1 MSSTNTH
8 KEQFYS
14 KLKTIK
20 KSNNRLISREH
31 LELVKKYLSDQPQN
45 INSDD
50 DVDDAV
56 AKRIKKRIKRN
67 KFTLVNVGAETNV
80 VCTLKKE
87 AGDREKPGET
97 GNSGNKVGSYL
108 ASFVSVISVSG
119 CFLVLPTDMQL
130 GYVTVGRYD
139 KCR

>member
-20 KSNNRLISREH
+20 KSSNRLMSREH
-31 LELVKKYLSDQPQN
+31 LQSVKKYLSDPHQQN
-45 INSDD
+45 FNCDH

-67 KFTLVNVGAETNV
+67 KFALVNIGAETNV

-87 AGDREKPGET
+87 TVKKEKKLET
-97 GNSGNKVGSYL
+97 L
-108 ASFVSVISVSG
+108 AI
-119 CFLVLPTDMQL
+119 
-130 GYVTVGRYD
+130 R
-139 KCR
+139 

>member
-8 KEQFYS
+8 KEQFYL

-45 INSDD
+45 ISCDD

-56 AKRIKKRIKRN
+56 AKRIKNRIKRN
-67 KFTLVNVGAETNV
+67 KFTLVNM
-80 VCTLKKE
+80 
-87 AGDREKPGET
+87 
-97 GNSGNKVGSYL
+97 S
-108 ASFVSVISVSG
+108 
-119 CFLVLPTDMQL
+119 
-130 GYVTVGRYD
+130 
-139 KCR
+139 

>member
-8 KEQFYS
+8 KEQFYL
-14 KLKTIK
+14 KLKAVK
-20 KSNNRLISREH
+20 KSNNRLISREN
-31 LELVKKYLSDQPQN
+31 LELVKKHLSDQPQN
-45 INSDD
+45 ISDD
-50 DVDDAV
+50 DVDDAI
-56 AKRIKKRIKRN
+56 AKRFKKRIKRN
-67 KFTLVNVGAETNV
+67 KFTLVNMGAETNV

-119 CFLVLPTDMQL
+119 CFLILPTDMQL
-130 GYVTVGRYD
+130 GDVTVDIYD

>member
-20 KSNNRLISREH
+20 KSSNGLISREH
-31 LELVKKYLSDQPQN
+31 LELVKKYLSDQHQQN
-45 INSDD
+45 FNCDD

-67 KFTLVNVGAETNV
+67 KFTLVNMGAETNV

-87 AGDREKPGET
+87 AGDSEEAKEV
-97 GNSGNKVGSYL
+97 GNSGNKVGRGTS
-108 ASFVSVISVSG
+108 
-119 CFLVLPTDMQL
+119 
-130 GYVTVGRYD
+130 
-139 KCR
+139 

>member
-20 KSNNRLISREH
+20 KSNSRLISREH
-31 LELVKKYLSDQPQN
+31 LELLKKYLSDQHRQN
-45 INSDD
+45 FNCDD

-67 KFTLVNVGAETNV
+67 KFTLVNMGAETNV

-87 AGDREKPGET
+87 TGDCEEGKEM
-97 GNSGNKVGSYL
+97 GNSGNKVGRGTS
-108 ASFVSVISVSG
+108 
-119 CFLVLPTDMQL
+119 
-130 GYVTVGRYD
+130 
-139 KCR
+139 

>member
-20 KSNNRLISREH
+20 KSSNRLMSREH
-31 LELVKKYLSDQPQN
+31 LQSVKKYLSDPHQQN
-45 INSDD
+45 FNCDH

-67 KFTLVNVGAETNV
+67 KLTLVNMGAETNV
-80 VCTLKKE
+80 VCILNKE
-87 AGDREKPGET
+87 AVDSEEAK
-97 GNSGNKVGSYL
+97 
-108 ASFVSVISVSG
+108 
-119 CFLVLPTDMQL
+119 
-130 GYVTVGRYD
+130 
-139 KCR
+139 